1 MNSLSGK
8 KLQATAPRVEK
19 LASLRNCRLDTFIKA
34 SLIMAR
40 CAVRYVGVVGELYI
54 ISVTVYAIAHLEPPY
69 LLNFLHIFHLPMAGG
84 ASCLN

>member
-1 MNSLSGK
+1 
-8 KLQATAPRVEK
+8 
-19 LASLRNCRLDTFIKA
+19 
-34 SLIMAR
+34 MAR

-54 ISVTVYAIAHLEPPY
+54 ISVTVYAIAHLESPY